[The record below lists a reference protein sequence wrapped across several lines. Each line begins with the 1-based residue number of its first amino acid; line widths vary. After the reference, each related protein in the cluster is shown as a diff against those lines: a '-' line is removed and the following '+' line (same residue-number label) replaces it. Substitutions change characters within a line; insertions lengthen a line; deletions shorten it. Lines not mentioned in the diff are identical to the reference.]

1 MQFGDIKVFAVQLE
15 LDSNYGGAWL
25 FGRFCYWIN
34 GTQVG
39 DYTLGTSL
47 RDVFFSMKWIA
58 NDRGNRRGDDLC
70 TCSGQEIFLLLD
82 NSLYGNEETTPGFLL
97 PEAPARFNVTPPV
110 DVFDNWK
117 VYLVECEKYELMIY
131 KNLAAD
137 DKVEVFSAPKGMF
150 DAFIMESYAYLEH
163 LIETAPQS

>member
-15 LDSNYGGAWL
+15 LDSNYGGSWL

-82 NSLYGNEETTPGFLL
+82 NSLYGNEETTPDLL
-97 PEAPARFNVTPPV
+97 LLEAPARFDVRPPV
-110 DVFDNWK
+110 D
-117 VYLVECEKYELMIY
+117 
-131 KNLAAD
+131 
-137 DKVEVFSAPKGMF
+137 
-150 DAFIMESYAYLEH
+150 
-163 LIETAPQS
+163 